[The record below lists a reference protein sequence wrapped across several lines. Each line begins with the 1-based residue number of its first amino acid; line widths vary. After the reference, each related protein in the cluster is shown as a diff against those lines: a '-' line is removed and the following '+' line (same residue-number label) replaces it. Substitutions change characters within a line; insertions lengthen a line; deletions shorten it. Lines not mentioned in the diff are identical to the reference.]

1 MSLIMTEL
9 NKSAPIIL
17 AMTGASGACYGLRLL
32 ECLVKDNR
40 QVYLLISKAAQAV
53 FAMETDLDVPS
64 RPSEAQEFF
73 TQHFNAAA
81 DQIIVYG
88 REQWSSPVASGSHKA
103 EYMIVCPCTTGTL
116 SSIAQGS
123 SNNLMQ
129 RAADVMIKEQRQLML
144 VVREMPLS
152 SIHLENMLKLANI
165 GVTIMPANPGFYQNP
180 ASVNDL
186 VDFVVA
192 RILDH
197 IKVEHNLLPRWGL

>member
-1 MSLIMTEL
+1 M
-9 NKSAPIIL
+9 NKANNTAPVIL

-32 ECLVKDNR
+32 ECLLKDNR

-53 FAMETDLDVPS
+53 FAMETELDVPS
-64 RPSEAQEFF
+64 RPRDAQSFF
-73 TQHFNAAA
+73 TKHFNAAEE
-81 DQIIVYG
+81 QITVYG

-103 EYMIVCPCTTGTL
+103 EQMIICPCTTGTL

-123 SNNLMQ
+123 SDNLMQ
-129 RAADVMIKEQRQLML
+129 RAADVMIKEKRRLML
-144 VVREMPLS
+144 VVREMPFS
-152 SIHLENMLKLANI
+152 AIHLENMLKLANI

-180 ASVNDL
+180 ESLDDV

-197 IKVEHNLLPRWGL
+197 IGIEHNLLPRWGL

>member
-1 MSLIMTEL
+1 MT
-9 NKSAPIIL
+9 KKYHSSPIIL

-32 ECLVKDNR
+32 EYLVKDNR
-40 QVYLLISKAAQAV
+40 QIYLLISKAAQAV

-64 RPSEAQEFF
+64 RPQDAQLFF
-73 TQHFNAAA
+73 TEHFNAAA
-81 DQIIVYG
+81 EQIIVYG

-103 EYMIVCPCTTGTL
+103 EQMIVCPCTTGTL

-129 RAADVMIKEQRQLML
+129 RAADVMIKEQRKLML

-152 SIHLENMLKLANI
+152 PIHLENMLKLANI
-165 GVTIMPANPGFYQNP
+165 GVTIMPANPGFYQKP
-180 ASVNDL
+180 ESLNDL

-197 IKVEHNLLPRWGL
+197 IGITHNLLPRWGL

>member
-1 MSLIMTEL
+1 VT
-9 NKSAPIIL
+9 KHPPIIL

-32 ECLVKDNR
+32 ECLIKDNH
-40 QVYLLISKAAQAV
+40 QVYFLISKAAQAV
-53 FAMETDLDVPS
+53 FAMETDLEIPS
-64 RPSEAQEFF
+64 RSQEAQAYLTEYYK
-73 TQHFNAAA
+73 AKP

-103 EYMIVCPCTTGTL
+103 EHMIVCPCTTGTL
-116 SSIAQGS
+116 SAIAQGA

-129 RAADVMIKEQRQLML
+129 RAADVMIKEQRKLML
-144 VVREMPLS
+144 VVREMPFS
-152 SIHLENMLKLANI
+152 AIHLENMLKLANI

-180 ASVNDL
+180 ENINDL

-197 IKVEHNLLPRWGL
+197 IGVEHTLLPRWGLES

>member
-1 MSLIMTEL
+1 MKQS
-9 NKSAPIIL
+9 SPIIL

-32 ECLVKDNR
+32 ECLVKDGR

-53 FAMETDLDVPS
+53 FAMETELDLPS
-64 RPSEAQEFF
+64 RPQEAQQYLIDYYKAEPE
-73 TQHFNAAA
+73 
-81 DQIIVYG
+81 QIIVYG

-103 EYMIVCPCTTGTL
+103 EHMVVCPCTTGTL

-123 SNNLMQ
+123 SDNLMQ
-129 RAADVMIKEQRQLML
+129 RAADVMIKEQRKLML

-152 SIHLENMLKLANI
+152 PIHLENMLKLANI

-180 ASVNDL
+180 KTLDDL
-186 VDFVVA
+186 VNFVVA

-197 IKVEHNLLPRWGL
+197 LGIEHDLLPRWGL

>member
-1 MSLIMTEL
+1 MSNNNT
-9 NKSAPIIL
+9 APIIL
-17 AMTGASGACYGLRLL
+17 AMTGASGACYGLKLL
-32 ECLVKDNR
+32 ECLIKDNR

-64 RPSEAQEFF
+64 RPQEAQDYF
-73 TQHFNAAA
+73 TQYFKAKP

-103 EYMIVCPCTTGTL
+103 EHMIVCPCTTGTL

-129 RAADVMIKEQRQLML
+129 RAADVMIKEQRKLML

-152 SIHLENMLKLANI
+152 AIHLENMLKLANI

-180 ASVNDL
+180 KSIDDI

-197 IKVEHNLLPRWGL
+197 ISVEHNLLPRWGL

>member
-1 MSLIMTEL
+1 MSDKNT
-9 NKSAPIIL
+9 APIIL
-17 AMTGASGACYGLRLL
+17 AMTGASGACYGLKLL
-32 ECLVKDNR
+32 ECLIKDNR
-40 QVYLLISKAAQAV
+40 QVYLLVSKAAQAV

-64 RPSEAQEFF
+64 RPQEAQDFF
-73 TQHFNAAA
+73 TKHFKAKPE
-81 DQIIVYG
+81 QIIVYG

-103 EYMIVCPCTTGTL
+103 EHMIVCPCTTGTL

-129 RAADVMIKEQRQLML
+129 RAADVMIKEQRKLML

-152 SIHLENMLKLANI
+152 AIHLENMLKLANI

-180 ASVNDL
+180 KSIDDII
-186 VDFVVA
+186 DFVVA

-197 IKVEHNLLPRWGL
+197 IGVEHNLLPRWGL